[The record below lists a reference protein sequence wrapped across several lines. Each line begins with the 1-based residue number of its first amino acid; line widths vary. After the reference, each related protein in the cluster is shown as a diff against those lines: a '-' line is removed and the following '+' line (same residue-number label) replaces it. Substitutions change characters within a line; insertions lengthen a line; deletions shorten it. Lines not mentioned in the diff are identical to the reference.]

1 MPFAIDAPISRPVQR
16 ISSVS
21 RTQPFDIGRSTPVL
35 HGTRPWWR
43 WLRTLGQRTESAMD
57 RLAREE
63 PYRFIQVSL
72 W

>member
-1 MPFAIDAPISRPVQR
+1 MPFAIDAPLSQPALR
-16 ISSVS
+16 ISSVPS
-21 RTQPFDIGRSTPVL
+21 TQPFDTGRRTPVL

-43 WLRTLGQRTESAMD
+43 WLRTLGRPTETAMD

-63 PYRFIQVSL
+63 PYLFIQASL